1 MLLRMQSHQM
11 QVKEIRVNGKWEMGN
26 GKWEMGMNDNW
37 KDIDI
42 DNIAK
47 EWK

>member
-11 QVKEIRVNGKWEMGN
+11 QVKEIRVN